1 MNEED
6 KHAEVEDTRKDVDR
20 GFFWM
25 KEKKIYLKMMKA
37 KIK

>member
-20 GFFWM
+20 VFFGC
-25 KEKKIYLKMMKA
+25 KRRRVRK
-37 KIK
+37 

>member
-20 GFFWM
+20 VFFDAR
-25 KEKKIYLKMMKA
+25 EEELESDESEN
-37 KIK
+37 